1 MNDMNEMLEF
11 QQIKEML
18 KAHAMTEK
26 ARERLEAL
34 KPFLDQ
40 TRAEAAVRETTE
52 GRRVLDA
59 FGNPPFS
66 ETEGIRKT
74 IQEAQAGILLNPD
87 QLEEIRQFAVM
98 SIRLVRYLQ
107 RCREL
112 APGLAGF
119 AAGLQASMKINVFLP
134 FALFIVIR
142 FKMLSST
149 TSIPIGCN
157 CLPKSRMS

>member
-18 KAHAMTEK
+18 KAYAMTEK

-34 KPFLDQ
+34 KPYLDQ

-98 SIRLVRYLQ
+98 SIRLSLIHISEPTRPY
-107 RCREL
+107 
-112 APGLAGF
+112 
-119 AAGLQASMKINVFLP
+119 
-134 FALFIVIR
+134 
-142 FKMLSST
+142 
-149 TSIPIGCN
+149 
-157 CLPKSRMS
+157 

>member
-18 KAHAMTEK
+18 KAYAMTEK

-34 KPFLDQ
+34 KPYLDQ

-107 RCREL
+107 DAESLRRDWQALRPVFRIFPIFRTKLNAASVGEGWMIMPAKPCEAYGRE
-112 APGLAGF
+112 
-119 AAGLQASMKINVFLP
+119 KT
-134 FALFIVIR
+134 R
-142 FKMLSST
+142 R
-149 TSIPIGCN
+149 
-157 CLPKSRMS
+157 KSR

>member
-18 KAHAMTEK
+18 KAYAMTEK

-34 KPFLDQ
+34 KPYLDQ

-66 ETEGIRKT
+66 KTEGIRKT

-119 AAGLQASMKINVFLP
+119 AAGLQDLSHLQDEIERCIRGGRV
-134 FALFIVIR
+134 VIMPAKPCEAYGR
-142 FKMLSST
+142 EKT
-149 TSIPIGCN
+149 RR
-157 CLPKSRMS
+157 KSR

>member
-18 KAHAMTEK
+18 KAYAMTEK

-34 KPFLDQ
+34 KPYLDQ

-66 ETEGIRKT
+66 KTEGIR
-74 IQEAQAGILLNPD
+74 
-87 QLEEIRQFAVM
+87 
-98 SIRLVRYLQ
+98 
-107 RCREL
+107 
-112 APGLAGF
+112 
-119 AAGLQASMKINVFLP
+119 
-134 FALFIVIR
+134 
-142 FKMLSST
+142 
-149 TSIPIGCN
+149 
-157 CLPKSRMS
+157 